1 MGEATPPDCPVIIDS
16 LSTLLEFHP
25 TSHVCRLLHQIGRR
39 CGLVVCLLH
48 SDLHGRHVTS
58 QVDHVMSTTIDLV
71 VPQSPGQLKVKV
83 KHRKTTGKV
92 LVSTEVV
99 AMDDSYDMTSSPQ
112 VTSSLLTPSHPVPD
126 PTQNLTFDLTL
137 SEREREER
145 RKLVLPYHHSAG
157 KKTALLQA
165 GSGRVFYTPD
175 EADDYD
181 DSDPDDDLD
190 I

>member
-1 MGEATPPDCPVIIDS
+1 VVRG
-16 LSTLLEFHP
+16 
-25 TSHVCRLLHQIGRR
+25 
-39 CGLVVCLLH
+39 CGQFVL
-48 SDLHGRHVTS
+48 T
-58 QVDHVMSTTIDLV
+58 
-71 VPQSPGQLKVKV
+71 GQLKVKV
-83 KHRKTTGKV
+83 KHRKTSGKV

-99 AMDDSYDMTSSPQ
+99 AMDDSYEMTSSPQ
-112 VTSSLLTPSHPVPD
+112 VTSSLPTPSHPVPD

>member
-1 MGEATPPDCPVIIDS
+1 MVRG
-16 LSTLLEFHP
+16 
-25 TSHVCRLLHQIGRR
+25 
-39 CGLVVCLLH
+39 CGQFVL
-48 SDLHGRHVTS
+48 T
-58 QVDHVMSTTIDLV
+58 
-71 VPQSPGQLKVKV
+71 GQLKVKV

-126 PTQNLTFDLTL
+126 PTQNLTFDLTP

-157 KKTALLQA
+157 KKTALLQVSA
-165 GSGRVFYTPD
+165 TP
-175 EADDYD
+175 Y
-181 DSDPDDDLD
+181 
-190 I
+190 